1 MTISITF
8 SIFHF
13 QKKSFNKK
21 LLNPLIRVFKKDN
34 VSDSSYLCCF
44 FALQVGDL
52 EEFDQLNED
61 GIEDDCANE
70 EDDDENGDAE
80 YPESE
85 AESLKETEYQ
95 VSGSM
100 S

>member
-1 MTISITF
+1 M
-8 SIFHF
+8 
-13 QKKSFNKK
+13 
-21 LLNPLIRVFKKDN
+21 LLL
-34 VSDSSYLCCF
+34 

-52 EEFDQLNED
+52 EEFDQLNEN

-95 VSGSM
+95 VSESNNNNNNCGSCVNAAEQH
-100 S
+100 